1 VFGVWEDMRRL
12 RIVMIMIMGMGM
24 GMGWRFALVVLCRC
38 YKITDGGRYTDQSSA

>member
-24 GMGWRFALVVLCRC
+24 GMGMAFCV
-38 YKITDGGRYTDQSSA
+38 GGAMSLL